1 MKIALGTAQFG
12 MDYGLSNTHGK
23 TLKRDA
29 KKIIDYASD
38 NSIDV
43 IDTASQYGNSEDIIG
58 SSINDKY
65 DWKIVTKTPHFSDSY
80 IDNLHVVKLKE
91 SFHQSLFNLK
101 QKDIYGLLLHS
112 CDDLLKPGGGLLL
125 HAMEDLKSIGAVKKI
140 GVSLYNS
147 EQIDI
152 VLSKF
157 NIDLVQLPINI
168 FDQQL
173 LIGGWLDKLKDYDV
187 EIHARSAFLQGLLLM
202 TNDLVPPYFFPI
214 KKNLEAFYKSA
225 KELSLSQLELAL
237 GYVMGVS
244 EIDQVVVG
252 VNTVEQLKEII
263 KATQVQIN
271 PMDFSDISINDPAF
285 TNPSLWK
292 V

>member
-29 KKIIDYASD
+29 KKIIEYASN

-112 CDDLLKPGGGLLL
+112 CDDLLKPGGDLLFQE
-125 HAMEDLKSIGAVKKI
+125 MEDLKSMGVVKKI

-157 NIDLVQLPINI
+157 NIDLVQLPINM

>member
-12 MDYGLSNTHGK
+12 MNYGLSNTHGK
-23 TLKRDA
+23 TDKYEVS
-29 KKIIDYASD
+29 KIIQYAYDYGISF
-38 NSIDV
+38 
-43 IDTASQYGNSEDIIG
+43 IDTASSYGDSE
-58 SSINDKY
+58 
-65 DWKIVTKTPHFSDSY
+65 KILGEVITNYYCKLVTKTPHFSDSY

-125 HAMEDLKSIGAVKKI
+125 QEMEDLKSIGVVKKI

-173 LIGGWLDKLKDYDV
+173 LTGGWLEKLKDFDV

-271 PMDFSDISINDPAF
+271 PMEFSDISINDPAF

>member
-23 TLKRDA
+23 TDKYEVS
-29 KKIIDYASD
+29 KILQYAYDYGISL
-38 NSIDV
+38 
-43 IDTASQYGNSEDIIG
+43 IDTASSYGDSE
-58 SSINDKY
+58 
-65 DWKIVTKTPHFSDSY
+65 KILGEVITNYYCKLVTKTPHFSDSY
-80 IDNLHVVKLKE
+80 IDNSHVVKLKE

-125 HAMEDLKSIGAVKKI
+125 QEMENIKSNGLVKKI

-214 KKNLEAFYKSA
+214 KKNLEEFYKSA

-237 GYVMGVS
+237 GYVLGVS

-263 KATQVQIN
+263 KATKVKIN
-271 PMDFSDISINDPAF
+271 PMEFSDISINDPAF

>member
-23 TLKRDA
+23 TDKYEVS
-29 KKIIDYASD
+29 KIIQYAYDYGISF
-38 NSIDV
+38 
-43 IDTASQYGNSEDIIG
+43 IDTASSYGDSE
-58 SSINDKY
+58 
-65 DWKIVTKTPHFSDSY
+65 KILGEVITNYYCKLVTKTPHFSDSY
-80 IDNLHVVKLKE
+80 IDNSHVVKLKE

-125 HAMEDLKSIGAVKKI
+125 QAMEDLKSIGAVKKI

-152 VLSKF
+152 VLSQF

-173 LIGGWLDKLKDYDV
+173 LIGGWLDKLKDFDV

-214 KKNLEAFYKSA
+214 KKNLDEFYKSA

-263 KATQVQIN
+263 KATQVKIN
-271 PMDFSDISINDPAF
+271 PMEFSDISINDPAF

>member
-23 TLKRDA
+23 TDKYEVS
-29 KKIIDYASD
+29 KILQYAYDYGISL
-38 NSIDV
+38 
-43 IDTASQYGNSEDIIG
+43 IDTASSYGDSE
-58 SSINDKY
+58 
-65 DWKIVTKTPHFSDSY
+65 KILGEVITNYYCKLVTKTPHFSDSY
-80 IDNLHVVKLKE
+80 IDNSHVVKLKE

-125 HAMEDLKSIGAVKKI
+125 QEMEDLKSMGVVKKI

-271 PMDFSDISINDPAF
+271 PMDFTDIYINDPAF

>member
-23 TLKRDA
+23 TDKYEVS
-29 KKIIDYASD
+29 KILQYAYDYGISL
-38 NSIDV
+38 
-43 IDTASQYGNSEDIIG
+43 IDTASSYGDSE
-58 SSINDKY
+58 
-65 DWKIVTKTPHFSDSY
+65 KILGEVITNYYCKLVTKTPHFSDSY
-80 IDNLHVVKLKE
+80 IDNSHVVKLKE

-125 HAMEDLKSIGAVKKI
+125 QEMENIKSNGLVKKI

-147 EQIDI
+147 EQVDI

-173 LIGGWLDKLKDYDV
+173 LIGGWLDKLKDFDV
-187 EIHARSAFLQGLLLM
+187 EIHARSVFLQGLLLM

-271 PMDFSDISINDPAF
+271 PMEFSDISINDPAF

>member
-23 TLKRDA
+23 TDKYEVS
-29 KKIIDYASD
+29 KILQYAYDYGISL
-38 NSIDV
+38 
-43 IDTASQYGNSEDIIG
+43 IDTAPSYGDSE
-58 SSINDKY
+58 
-65 DWKIVTKTPHFSDSY
+65 KILGEVITNYYCKLVTKTPHFSDSY
-80 IDNLHVVKLKE
+80 IDNSHVVKLKE
-91 SFHQSLFNLK
+91 SFHQSLFNLR

-125 HAMEDLKSIGAVKKI
+125 QEMEDLKSIGAVKKI

-173 LIGGWLDKLKDYDV
+173 LIGGWLDKLKDFDV

-271 PMDFSDISINDPAF
+271 PMEFSDISINDPAF

>member
-23 TLKRDA
+23 TDKYEVS
-29 KKIIDYASD
+29 KILQYAYDYGISL
-38 NSIDV
+38 
-43 IDTASQYGNSEDIIG
+43 IDTASSYGDSE
-58 SSINDKY
+58 
-65 DWKIVTKTPHFSDSY
+65 KILGEVITNYYYKLVTKTPHFSDSY
-80 IDNLHVVKLKE
+80 IDNSHVVKLKE

-125 HAMEDLKSIGAVKKI
+125 KEMEVLKSIGVVKKI

-147 EQIDI
+147 EQIDM

-173 LIGGWLDKLKDYDV
+173 LIGGWLDKLKDFDV
-187 EIHARSAFLQGLLLM
+187 EIHARSVFLQGLLLM

-271 PMDFSDISINDPAF
+271 PMEFSDISINDPAF

>member
-23 TLKRDA
+23 TDKYEVS
-29 KKIIDYASD
+29 KILQYAYDYGISL
-38 NSIDV
+38 
-43 IDTASQYGNSEDIIG
+43 IDTASSYGDSE
-58 SSINDKY
+58 
-65 DWKIVTKTPHFSDSY
+65 KILGEVITNYYCKLVTKTPHFSDSY
-80 IDNLHVVKLKE
+80 IDNSHVVKLKE

-125 HAMEDLKSIGAVKKI
+125 KEMEVLKSIGVVKKI

-173 LIGGWLDKLKDYDV
+173 LIGGWLDKLKDFDV
-187 EIHARSAFLQGLLLM
+187 EIHARSVFLQGLLLM

-271 PMDFSDISINDPAF
+271 PMEFSDISINDPAF

>member
-23 TLKRDA
+23 TDKYEVS
-29 KKIIDYASD
+29 KILQYAYDYGISL
-38 NSIDV
+38 
-43 IDTASQYGNSEDIIG
+43 IDTASSYGDSE
-58 SSINDKY
+58 
-65 DWKIVTKTPHFSDSY
+65 KILGEVITNYYCKLVTKTPHFSDSY
-80 IDNLHVVKLKE
+80 IDNSHVVKLKE

-112 CDDLLKPGGGLLL
+112 CDDLLKPGGDLLFQE
-125 HAMEDLKSIGAVKKI
+125 MEDLKSMGVVKKI

-271 PMDFSDISINDPAF
+271 PMEFSDISINDPAF
-285 TNPSLWK
+285 TNPSFWK

>member
-23 TLKRDA
+23 TDKYEVS
-29 KKIIDYASD
+29 KILQYAYDYGISL
-38 NSIDV
+38 
-43 IDTASQYGNSEDIIG
+43 IDTASSYGDSEKILGEVIT
-58 SSINDKY
+58 NDYCKL
-65 DWKIVTKTPHFSDSY
+65 VTKTPHFSGSY
-80 IDNLHVVKLKE
+80 IDNSHVVKLKE

-125 HAMEDLKSIGAVKKI
+125 QEMENIKSNGLVKKI

-202 TNDLVPPYFFPI
+202 TNDLVPSYFFPI
-214 KKNLEAFYKSA
+214 KKNLEEFYKSA

-237 GYVMGVS
+237 GYVLGVS

-271 PMDFSDISINDPAF
+271 PMEFSDISINDPAF

>member
-29 KKIIDYASD
+29 KKIIEYASN

-65 DWKIVTKTPHFSDSY
+65 DWKTVTKTPHFSDSY

-91 SFHQSLFNLK
+91 SFHQSLFNLR

-125 HAMEDLKSIGAVKKI
+125 QEMEDLKSMGVVKKI

-173 LIGGWLDKLKDYDV
+173 LIGGWLDKLKDFDV

-214 KKNLEAFYKSA
+214 KKNLDEFYKSA

-271 PMDFSDISINDPAF
+271 PMEFSDISINDPAF

>member
-1 MKIALGTAQFG
+1 M
-12 MDYGLSNTHGK
+12 
-23 TLKRDA
+23 
-29 KKIIDYASD
+29 
-38 NSIDV
+38 
-43 IDTASQYGNSEDIIG
+43 IDTASSYGDSE
-58 SSINDKY
+58 
-65 DWKIVTKTPHFSDSY
+65 KILGEVITNYYCKLVTKTPHFSDSY
-80 IDNLHVVKLKE
+80 IDNSHVLKLKE
-91 SFHQSLFNLK
+91 SFHQSLFNLR

-125 HAMEDLKSIGAVKKI
+125 QEMENIKSNGLVKKI

-147 EQIDI
+147 EQVDI

-173 LIGGWLDKLKDYDV
+173 LIGGWLDKLKDFDV
-187 EIHARSAFLQGLLLM
+187 EIHARSVFLQGLLLM

-263 KATQVQIN
+263 KVTQVQIN
-271 PMDFSDISINDPAF
+271 PMEFSDIAINDPTF

-292 V
+292 L

>member
-12 MDYGLSNTHGK
+12 MDYGLSNIHGK
-23 TLKRDA
+23 TDKYEA
-29 KKIIDYASD
+29 SKILQYAYDYGISL
-38 NSIDV
+38 
-43 IDTASQYGNSEDIIG
+43 IDTASSYGDSEKILGEVITNSC
-58 SSINDKY
+58 KL
-65 DWKIVTKTPHFSDSY
+65 VTKTPHFSDSY
-80 IDNLHVVKLKE
+80 IDNSHVVKLKE
-91 SFHQSLFNLK
+91 SFRQSLFNLR

-112 CDDLLKPGGGLLL
+112 CDDLLKPGGSFLFQE
-125 HAMEDLKSIGAVKKI
+125 MEDLKSIGVVKKI

-147 EQIDI
+147 EQIDM

-214 KKNLEAFYKSA
+214 KKNLEVFYKSA

-237 GYVMGVS
+237 GYVMGIS

-271 PMDFSDISINDPAF
+271 PMDFTDIYINDPAF